1 MSALSCRHLS
11 QMWRPFTA
19 AGCALAIMVLTG
31 GCGFMNAQ
39 AHPSASSEAT
49 STSTSS
55 LEATASASATTTASP
70 SPADSAAAELAGSSD
85 GRPASLRVSVAAARS
100 CQPAA
105 GTEYAP
111 VSIVFINRSEATK
124 QTGVSSN
131 LRLDLSVTGGG
142 GGNTIAVGTE
152 LASSCGDISALPS
165 TTTLQTQNLADEH
178 QTMTVY
184 VVARTGPDVPDPF
197 RGVTLELRN
206 LRHHP
211 DDIDSGAWTW
221 DVRQVTV
228 GNACPDNPNS
238 LCVPIA

>member
-1 MSALSCRHLS
+1 MPEPAPRHFS
-11 QMWRPFTA
+11 PMWRSFNA
-19 AGCALAIMVLTG
+19 AGCALAIAVLTS
-31 GCGFMNAQ
+31 GCGFMNAL
-39 AHPSASSEAT
+39 AHPAASSEAT
-49 STSTSS
+49 STSTTP
-55 LEATASASATTTASP
+55 EAIASASVTTSVSP
-70 SPADSAAAELAGSSD
+70 SPTDSAAVELAGSSD
-85 GRPASLRVSVAAARS
+85 GRPAVLRVSVATARR
-100 CQPAA
+100 CQPPSDS
-105 GTEYAP
+105 EYAP
-111 VSIVFINRSEATK
+111 VSIVFSDHSEPTK

-131 LRLDLSVTGGG
+131 LLLHLSVTGGNGRG
-142 GGNTIAVGTE
+142 GIAIGTE
-152 LASSCGDISALPS
+152 LASSCGNISALPS